1 METSDTDPMQA
12 RGAESAYLVG
22 INLTTSALETLME
35 ARTVNNLPPA
45 APHDDAVRC
54 LLAIELSKKSW
65 IVAVN
70 TPLSDKISRYTL
82 EACDWKGLLDL
93 CERIRTRVAR
103 EMKKPVEIISCY
115 EAGYDGFW
123 LHRLLEAHGIRS
135 CVIDPASLQVDR
147 RARRAKTDR
156 VDAERLLRS
165 LMAYLR
171 GEPKV
176 WSVVRVPSVAEED
189 DRRLHRERDRLISER
204 IQHVNRIKGLLAIHG
219 IYDYQPVR
227 GDRMQR
233 LEQLH
238 TADGRTLPP
247 RLEAEILR
255 ELRRLEIVIGMIKT
269 IEAERDA
276 FASAKTETERRSAK
290 KIRDLAKIKS
300 IGPEFATTLV
310 GEVFYR
316 SFDNR
321 KQLASYVGLTPA
333 HFQSGS
339 MCRDQGISKA
349 GNAKARTAMVELA
362 WLWLRHQPDR
372 PLSVWFRERAG
383 KLKGRIRRS
392 TIVAVG
398 RQLLIALWRYLETGL
413 VPKGT
418 TLKV

>member
-1 METSDTDPMQA
+1 
-12 RGAESAYLVG
+12 
-22 INLTTSALETLME
+22 ME

-45 APHDDAVRC
+45 GTHDDAICCV
-54 LLAIELSKKSW
+54 LAIELSKKSW

-70 TPLSDKISRYTL
+70 TPLSDKISRHTL
-82 EACDWKGLLDL
+82 KPSDGKELLDL
-93 CERIRTRVAR
+93 CERIRTRVAKETKKR
-103 EMKKPVEIISCY
+103 VEMVSCY

-123 LHRLLEAHGIRS
+123 LHRLLQAHDIRNH
-135 CVIDPASLQVDR
+135 VIDPASLQVDR

-189 DRRLHRERDRLISER
+189 DRRLHRERGRLINER

-219 IYDYQPVR
+219 IYDYQPLR
-227 GDRMQR
+227 RDRIQR

-255 ELRRLEIVIGMIKT
+255 ELQRLEIVIGMIKT

-276 FASAKTETERRSAK
+276 IASANTETERGSVK
-290 KIRDLAKIKS
+290 KIQHLAKIKS

-321 KQLASYVGLTPA
+321 KQLASYVGLTPV
-333 HFQSGS
+333 HFQSGAMS
-339 MCRDQGISKA
+339 RDQGISKA
-349 GNAKARTAMVELA
+349 GNAKARTVMIELV
-362 WLWLRHQPDR
+362 WLWLRHQPDSD
-372 PLSVWFRERAG
+372 LSVWFRDRVG
-383 KLKGRIRRS
+383 KLKGRIRRI
-392 TIVAVG
+392 TIVAVA
-398 RQLLIALWRYLETGL
+398 RKLLITLWRYLETGL
-413 VPKGT
+413 VPKGAA
-418 TLKV
+418 LKVCD

>member
-1 METSDTDPMQA
+1 
-12 RGAESAYLVG
+12 
-22 INLTTSALETLME
+22 ME
-35 ARTVNNLPPA
+35 ARTVNNLPA
-45 APHDDAVRC
+45 AGTHDDAICCV
-54 LLAIELSKKSW
+54 LAIELSKKSW
-65 IVAVN
+65 LVAVN

-82 EACDWKGLLDL
+82 KPGDGKELLDL

-103 EMKKPVEIISCY
+103 ETKKRVEMVSCY

-123 LHRLLEAHGIRS
+123 LHRLLQAHDIRNH
-135 CVIDPASLQVDR
+135 VIDPASLQVDR

-189 DRRLHRERDRLISER
+189 DRRLHRERGRLINER

-219 IYDYQPVR
+219 IYDYQPLR
-227 GDRMQR
+227 RDRIQR

-255 ELRRLEIVIGMIKT
+255 ELQRLEIVIGMIKT

-276 FASAKTETERRSAK
+276 IASANTETERGSAK
-290 KIRDLAKIKS
+290 KIQHLAKIKS

-333 HFQSGS
+333 HFQSGAMS
-339 MCRDQGISKA
+339 LDQGISKA
-349 GNAKARTAMVELA
+349 GNAKARTVMIELA
-362 WLWLRHQPDR
+362 WLWLRHQPDSD
-372 PLSVWFRERAG
+372 LSVWFRDRVG
-383 KLKGRIRRS
+383 KLKGRIRRI
-392 TIVAVG
+392 TIVAVA
-398 RQLLIALWRYLETGL
+398 RKLLIALWRYLETGL
-413 VPKGT
+413 VPKGAA
-418 TLKV
+418 LKRV

>member
-1 METSDTDPMQA
+1 ME
-12 RGAESAYLVG
+12 V
-22 INLTTSALETLME
+22 
-35 ARTVNNLPPA
+35 RTVNNLPPA
-45 APHDDAVRC
+45 ASHDDAVRC

-70 TPLSDKISRYTL
+70 TPLSDKISRHTL
-82 EACDWKGLLDL
+82 KPCDGKELLDL

-103 EMKKPVEIISCY
+103 ETKKRVEIVSCY

-123 LHRLLEAHGIRS
+123 LHRLLAAHGIRNY
-135 CVIDPASLQVDR
+135 VIEPASLQVDR

-156 VDAERLLRS
+156 VDVERLLRS

-189 DRRLHRERDRLISER
+189 DRRLHRERGRLINER

-219 IYDYQPVR
+219 IYDYQPLR
-227 GDRMQR
+227 RDRMQQLER
-233 LEQLH
+233 LR

-247 RLEAEILR
+247 RLKAEILR
-255 ELRRLEIVIGMIKT
+255 ELQRLVLVVGMIKT

-276 FASAKTETERRSAK
+276 IASAKIETEQQHSSAK
-290 KIRDLAKIKS
+290 RIQDLAKIKS

-321 KQLASYVGLTPA
+321 KQLGSYVGLTPA
-333 HFQSGS
+333 HFQSGA

-349 GNAKARTAMVELA
+349 GNGKARTVMIELA
-362 WLWLRHQPDR
+362 WLWLRHQPDS
-372 PLSVWFRERAG
+372 PLSVWFRDRVG
-383 KLKGRIRRS
+383 KLKGRIRRI
-392 TIVAVG
+392 TIVAVA
-398 RQLLIALWRYLETGL
+398 RKLLIALWRYLETGL
-413 VPKGT
+413 VPKGAA
-418 TLKV
+418 LKV

>member
-1 METSDTDPMQA
+1 
-12 RGAESAYLVG
+12 
-22 INLTTSALETLME
+22 ME
-35 ARTVNNLPPA
+35 AQVVN
-45 APHDDAVRC
+45 APSVASHDETVRC

-82 EACDWKGLLDL
+82 KPCDGKELLDL

-103 EMKKPVEIISCY
+103 ETGKRVEIVSCY

-123 LHRLLEAHGIRS
+123 LHRLLEAHGIRNY
-135 CVIDPASLQVDR
+135 VIDPASLQVNR
-147 RARRAKTDR
+147 RARQAKTDHI
-156 VDAERLLRS
+156 DTERMLRS

-189 DRRLHRERDRLISER
+189 DRRLHRERDRLINER

-219 IYDYQPVR
+219 IYNYEPLR
-227 GDRMQR
+227 RDRMQR
-233 LEQLH
+233 LERLH

-247 RLEAEILR
+247 RLKAEILR
-255 ELRRLEIVIGMIKT
+255 ELQRLELVLGMIKT
-269 IEAERDA
+269 IETERDA
-276 FASAKTETERRSAK
+276 IAAAKTEAVHSRTK
-290 KIRDLAKIKS
+290 KIQGLTKIKS

-333 HFQSGS
+333 HFQSGPS
-339 MCRDQGISKA
+339 CRDQGISKA
-349 GNAKARTAMVELA
+349 GNPKARTVMIELA
-362 WLWLRHQPDR
+362 WLWLRYQPDSS
-372 PLSVWFRERAG
+372 LSVWFRDRVG
-383 KLKGRIRRS
+383 KLKGRIRRI
-392 TIVAVG
+392 TIVAVA
-398 RQLLIALWRYLETGL
+398 RKLLIALWRYLETGL
-413 VPKGT
+413 VPERAI
-418 TLKV
+418 LKM